1 MALTKINSEYEKN
14 VLKHLGWKYQGLK
27 WCEFGNQR
35 SFLGKSG
42 KELLEDHGVE
52 HTSLDLN
59 GLDGALRI
67 DLGKPVPTD
76 FVNRYNVITNYGTI
90 EHINNQYEAFKNA
103 HDMCRAGGIMIH
115 SFPLV
120 GNWPKHCRYYYD
132 LEFVHKLAVA
142 CDYEIVMFF
151 VHNKGQY
158 RGMSNVI
165 AVTYIKKETS
175 RFISRELFSKLDS
188 LVDSGQLKNMG
199 DYGKGK

>member
-42 KELLEDHGVE
+42 KELLEDRGVE
-52 HTSLDLN
+52 HTSMDLN

-67 DLGKPVPTD
+67 DLGKPVPAD
-76 FVNRYNVITNYGTI
+76 FLNRYNVITNYGTI
-90 EHINNQYEAFKNA
+90 EHINNQYDAFKNA

-142 CDYEIVMFF
+142 CELGLDNQVPYRHHHRTHTHSRGHMHL
-151 VHNKGQY
+151 HNMY
-158 RGMSNVI
+158 
-165 AVTYIKKETS
+165 
-175 RFISRELFSKLDS
+175 DS
-188 LVDSGQLKNMG
+188 DVYHL
-199 DYGKGK
+199 